1 MCRILNVIILH
12 KELIRL
18 QKRLKELREYLGL
31 TQKEFASTIGL
42 KNGIISSYEKGD
54 RNITQR
60 NLILIC
66 EKFNVN
72 KEWLLD
78 GTGSMFKDVTLD
90 TDFECFS
97 EKTKN
102 ILRKIQELPESEQL
116 AIQILIDSLHSK
128 MKETN

>member
-1 MCRILNVIILH
+1 M
-12 KELIRL
+12 

-31 TQKEFASTIGL
+31 TQKEFASKIGL

-54 RNITQR
+54 RTITQR

-90 TDFECFS
+90 NDFECFS